1 MPELGEQPLVT
12 LADYEP
18 CARERLPHMVYEYI
32 AGGAGDEITL
42 RANRE
47 AFDRILLRPRV
58 LIDVS
63 SIDTRVTLF
72 GREHGAPILLA
83 PCAYM
88 KLIRPDGECEAVRG
102 ANAAGV
108 SLVASTAAS
117 TSLEDMAAVAEQ
129 PIWFQLYTSS
139 DRDFTR
145 RLLERVQEAGC
156 EVLCITVD
164 APVRGLRDRDSR
176 CLFRLPSGMERP
188 NFRDFTPEARSGNAR
203 AEGRGIYSPNLDPR
217 ITWKEMEWIKSFVKI
232 PVVLK
237 GILTGDDA
245 RRAAESGMDGVI
257 VSNHGART
265 IDTTPA
271 SMDALPEVVA
281 ALGGRIPVLVDSGVR
296 RGTDVLKAIALGAS
310 AVLIGRPFLY
320 GLALEGAEGV
330 RKVVETLHR
339 EIEMALAVCG
349 RTSVREI
356 DRSLLW

>member
-1 MPELGEQPLVT
+1 MPELADQPLVT
-12 LADYEP
+12 LDDYDP
-18 CARERLPHMVYEYI
+18 CARARLPHMVYEYI

-47 AFDRILLRPRV
+47 AFEQIRLRPRV
-58 LIDVS
+58 LVDVS
-63 SIDTRVTLF
+63 SINTRVTLF
-72 GREHGAPILLA
+72 GHEIAAPILLA

-88 KLIRPDGECEAVRG
+88 KLIHPDGEREAVRG

-117 TSLEDMAAVAEQ
+117 TSFEDMAAVAET

-139 DRDFTR
+139 DRGFTR
-145 RLLERVQEAGC
+145 ALLDRVQEAGAA
-156 EVLCITVD
+156 VLCVTVD

-188 NFRDFTPEARSGNAR
+188 NFRDLNPQARTGNAR
-203 AEGRGIYSPNLDPR
+203 AEGRAIYSPNLDPR

-232 PVVLK
+232 PMVIK
-237 GILTGDDA
+237 GVLTGEDA
-245 RRAAESGMDGVI
+245 RRAAECGMDGVI

-265 IDTTPA
+265 IDTVPA
-271 SMDALPEVVA
+271 SMEALPEIVA
-281 ALGGRIPVLVDSGVR
+281 AVERRMTILLDSGVR

-320 GLALEGAEGV
+320 GLAIDGAEGV
-330 RKVVETLHR
+330 RKVVETLQR
-339 EIEMALAVCG
+339 ETEMALAVCG
-349 RTSVREI
+349 RTSIKEI
-356 DRSLLW
+356 DRSLIW